1 MNTQSL
7 LGKIVTVVAVLV
19 LASLLLSLVLG
30 LIGGLI
36 GLIFRFGI
44 PLLLAVLIVRW
55 LTNVRQRP
63 KNTITNKR
71 LGALSVP
78 SLFDYPKATSKTII
92 RMKPVITPKLQNAV
106 DY

>member
-63 KNTITNKR
+63 KNISTKDLEHYLFQVFLIILKQHPK
-71 LGALSVP
+71 P
-78 SLFDYPKATSKTII
+78 SSE
-92 RMKPVITPKLQNAV
+92 
-106 DY
+106 

>member
-36 GLIFRFGI
+36 GLIFRFGS
-44 PLLLAVLIVRW
+44 PLLLAVLICSVAD
-55 LTNVRQRP
+55 
-63 KNTITNKR
+63 KR
-71 LGALSVP
+71 STTTKKIL
-78 SLFDYPKATSKTII
+78 
-92 RMKPVITPKLQNAV
+92 
-106 DY
+106 

>member
-44 PLLLAVLIVRW
+44 PLLSAVLIIRC

-63 KNTITNKR
+63 KKYYN
-71 LGALSVP
+71 
-78 SLFDYPKATSKTII
+78 
-92 RMKPVITPKLQNAV
+92 
-106 DY
+106 

>member
-30 LIGGLI
+30 LIGGL
-36 GLIFRFGI
+36 
-44 PLLLAVLIVRW
+44 LAVLIVRW

-63 KNTITNKR
+63 KKYYN
-71 LGALSVP
+71 
-78 SLFDYPKATSKTII
+78 
-92 RMKPVITPKLQNAV
+92 
-106 DY
+106 

>member
-19 LASLLLSLVLG
+19 LAALLLSLVLG

-63 KNTITNKR
+63 KKYYN
-71 LGALSVP
+71 
-78 SLFDYPKATSKTII
+78 
-92 RMKPVITPKLQNAV
+92 
-106 DY
+106 

>member
-63 KNTITNKR
+63 KNTITNKKTWSIICSKSF
-71 LGALSVP
+71 LIILKQHPKP
-78 SLFDYPKATSKTII
+78 SSE
-92 RMKPVITPKLQNAV
+92 
-106 DY
+106 

>member
-44 PLLLAVLIVRW
+44 PLLAVLIVRW

-63 KNTITNKR
+63 KKYYN
-71 LGALSVP
+71 
-78 SLFDYPKATSKTII
+78 
-92 RMKPVITPKLQNAV
+92 
-106 DY
+106 